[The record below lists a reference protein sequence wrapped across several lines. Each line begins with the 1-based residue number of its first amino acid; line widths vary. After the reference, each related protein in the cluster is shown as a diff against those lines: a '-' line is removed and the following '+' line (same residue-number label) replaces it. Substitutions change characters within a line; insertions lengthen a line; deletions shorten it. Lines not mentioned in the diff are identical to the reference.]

1 MPAATSNRT
10 ANATATDS
18 EECKDDFNSA
28 PERFHPAHFMSG
40 NGHGDTRVSADS
52 GSEVTSMSGVRISCD
67 DEGTSVGSGSSL
79 SSMGAMDGT
88 PSDQSS
94 DTCSDDSHTTMHAT
108 VPVQRKRAGSGLESA
123 PQSLDIIEV
132 SHKKMKL
139 LD

>member
-1 MPAATSNRT
+1 
-10 ANATATDS
+10 
-18 EECKDDFNSA
+18 
-28 PERFHPAHFMSG
+28 
-40 NGHGDTRVSADS
+40 
-52 GSEVTSMSGVRISCD
+52 MSGVRISCD

-108 VPVQRKRAGSGLESA
+108 VPVQRKRAGSGRESP

-132 SHKKMKL
+132 SNKKMKL